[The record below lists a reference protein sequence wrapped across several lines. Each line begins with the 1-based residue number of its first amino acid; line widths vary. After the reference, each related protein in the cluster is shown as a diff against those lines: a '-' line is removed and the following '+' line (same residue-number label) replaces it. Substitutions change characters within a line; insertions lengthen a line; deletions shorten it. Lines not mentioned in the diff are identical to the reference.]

1 MKNEA
6 IVLCKLQVLLNYHTK
21 YFQPSKSSKEC
32 NATGPEQVSRI
43 CALETCSEQMPKLK
57 ADLELSTLHSIT
69 AHNCF
74 LTFTSGA
81 PL

>member
-43 CALETCSEQMPKLK
+43 CASLRNNL
-57 ADLELSTLHSIT
+57 
-69 AHNCF
+69 
-74 LTFTSGA
+74 
-81 PL
+81 PLRPALNRCQNSKPI